1 MTEQFTPLRRRMI
14 EDRSLHNTL
23 PATQRVYVNAAKTFI
38 AFLGRPPAKLISE
51 DVRTYQ
57 LHLVSRG
64 LKPTIINPILCA
76 LRFFYGTTL
85 GLSGG
90 AEHTQAGSVIARKR
104 SIMALTCSGTSS
116 WQKCPDPTV
125 LPYRICGAS
134 ACKRAMSARGCASL
148 AAM

>member
-1 MTEQFTPLRRRMI
+1 MTKQITPLRQRMI
-14 EDRSLHNTL
+14 DDMALRNMS

-90 AEHTQAGSVIARKR
+90 AEHT
-104 SIMALTCSGTSS
+104 
-116 WQKCPDPTV
+116 
-125 LPYRICGAS
+125 
-134 ACKRAMSARGCASL
+134 
-148 AAM
+148 